1 MHRSNLNHPRFGASP
16 TLRVRHLP
24 PRVPLHA
31 ADVPATPARTRFLTL
46 VDTALRDGTL
56 VKLTLGK
63 PAATAADVTLKNVFV
78 RPVTLRDGPHF
89 SFVWRHTTRD
99 LTRNHRAPAAA
110 EAIRAMIG
118 REFLDAHLFTSTQ
131 TAQLEL
137 TPDGDGRLHL
147 KAASA
152 SSPVPLPHHDR
163 SKHRLIAPETTWLR
177 GLGVTRDDG
186 RPREGMAPK
195 LRQIERFAETLQH
208 LLQEAGLLPDGADA
222 LPRPPFHLVDMGCGK
237 GYLTFAASALLG
249 ARAIVTGVEARP
261 DLVAAST
268 ELAATSGLTHLRF
281 VAGQIA
287 DAPLDPPPSA
297 LIALHACNT
306 ATDDAIARGIAA
318 RAKLIIV
325 SPCCHRELRPQLV
338 APAVL
343 APALSHGIFLEREAE
358 FVTDA
363 LRALLLEWAGYRT
376 KVFEFVST
384 EHTPKNVMIAAVL
397 TRPASDP
404 TRLKELL
411 AFAAFYGIR
420 EQALARHLG
429 IALTS

>member
-1 MHRSNLNHPRFGASP
+1 ML
-16 TLRVRHLP
+16 
-24 PRVPLHA
+24 
-31 ADVPATPARTRFLTL
+31 ADVPATPACTRFLAL
-46 VDTALRDGTL
+46 VDTALRDGML

-63 PAATAADVTLKNVFV
+63 PAPTATDATLRNVFV
-78 RPVTLRDGPHF
+78 RPVALREGPHF

-99 LTRNHRAPAAA
+99 LTRNHRAEAAA
-110 EAIRAMIG
+110 EAIRSLLG
-118 REFLDAHLFTSTQ
+118 REFLDAHLFTPTQ

-137 TPDGDGRLHL
+137 TPDGGGRLHL
-147 KAASA
+147 KAASG
-152 SSPVPLPHHDR
+152 SSPVPSPQHDR
-163 SKHRLIAPETTWLR
+163 SKHRLVPPEATWLR
-177 GLGVTRDDG
+177 GLGVTREDG

-208 LLQEAGLLPDGADA
+208 LLQEAGLLPDGGSEQP
-222 LPRPPFHLVDMGCGK
+222 LTPFHLVDMGCGK

-268 ELAATSGLTHLRF
+268 ELAARCGLTHLRF
-281 VAGQIA
+281 LAGQIA
-287 DAPLDPPPSA
+287 DAPLEPPPAA
-297 LIALHACNT
+297 LVALHACNT
-306 ATDDAIARGIAA
+306 ATDDALARGIAA
-318 RAKLIIV
+318 QARLIIV

-343 APALSHGIFLEREAE
+343 APALAHGIFLEREAE

-384 EHTPKNVMIAAVL
+384 EHTPKNVMIAAVR
-397 TRPASDP
+397 TRPAGDP
-404 TRLKELL
+404 ERLKELL

-429 IALTS
+429 IPLISS